1 MRHPTRHPL
10 RFPLRHLATLI
21 LGLAATALSATA
33 FAQARLVHAQG
44 DVRIDGQ
51 PAPEGSQ
58 LSLGQVSTGPGSS
71 AQLRFI
77 DGTLVMLG
85 AATELQLPEAGVKRL
100 ALASGGL
107 RLATGSPDW
116 LLTLR
121 DRRLSVT
128 GFLKLQW
135 CDAATAGNPGG
146 CALSPGLYGSVSQ
159 GEAVL
164 EYQGGRSVLRNRHF
178 RWDSAAARPE
188 LLARPPVLAV
198 DGGQRDAAARAK
210 AEVAERLRAGIE
222 AFGAGQDEAAQ
233 AALRAVRTRAP
244 GEPLVAYYLGLIA
257 LRQGDEAAGLQLLQQ
272 YAREDPEGA
281 AQREVPK
288 TLTLLAS
295 AQLQEEVKTAVAR
308 EAQVVS
314 APPEPGSIAVQAFVN
329 KGDENYR
336 AMAKGL
342 AAMII
347 ADLSKVPGLK
357 VLEREKV
364 QLLLDEAQL
373 GDAGL
378 ADPASAVRSG
388 RLMRAEKVI
397 VGNFEVQ

>member
-1 MRHPTRHPL
+1 MKT
-10 RFPLRHLATLI
+10 LALI
-21 LGLAATALSATA
+21 ASLLACGSAWS
-33 FAQARLVHAQG
+33 QARLVHVEGQ
-44 DVRIDGQ
+44 VTLDGQ
-51 PAPEGSQ
+51 PVAEGVEFASGQ
-58 LSLGQVSTGPGSS
+58 LHTGAAGG

-85 AATELQLPEAGVKRL
+85 AATELALPRAGYKEL
-100 ALASGGL
+100 ALSAGGL

-116 LLTLR
+116 ILQLGGRQLR
-121 DRRLSVT
+121 AT
-128 GFLKLQW
+128 GFVKLQW
-135 CDAATAGNPGG
+135 CRTEAG
-146 CALSPGLYGSVSQ
+146 CALAPGLYGSVSQ

-178 RWDSAAARPE
+178 RWDGPAARPE
-188 LLARPPVLAV
+188 ILAQPPLLAV
-198 DGGQRDAAARAK
+198 DAPRREAVEQARA
-210 AEVAERLRAGIE
+210 AVAAQLKTGIE
-222 AFGAGQDEAAQ
+222 AFGAEQDVAAV
-233 AALRAVRTRAP
+233 AALEQVRVAAP
-244 GEPLVAYYLGLIA
+244 GEPLVPYYLGLIA
-257 LRQGDEAAGLQLLQQ
+257 LRRGDNAEALRQLQQ

-281 AQREVPK
+281 AQRELPK
-288 TLTLLAS
+288 TLTLLSS
-295 AQLQEEVKTAVAR
+295 AQLQQEVQAAVAR
-308 EAQVVS
+308 EREVS
-314 APPEPGSIAVQAFVN
+314 AAPPEPGSIAVQAFVN
-329 KGDENYR
+329 RGDEQYR

-364 QLLLDEAQL
+364 QLLLDEMKL

-378 ADPASAVRSG
+378 ANPEDAVRSG

>member
-1 MRHPTRHPL
+1 MRRHDFLRDGEPKAGAARTRRSGKGAEQILHGA
-10 RFPLRHLATLI
+10 RRHAGTIVIHLDPHRRCCGQSNGNGGRTGIKRVAYKIGKYPEQFLAIRRDTDI
-21 LGLAATALSATA
+21 RGHIN
-33 FAQARLVHAQG
+33 RH
-44 DVRIDGQ
+44 VR
-51 PAPEGSQ
+51 
-58 LSLGQVSTGPGSS
+58 GPG
-71 AQLRFI
+71 
-77 DGTLVMLG
+77 
-85 AATELQLPEAGVKRL
+85 AG
-100 ALASGGL
+100 
-107 RLATGSPDW
+107 
-116 LLTLR
+116 
-121 DRRLSVT
+121 
-128 GFLKLQW
+128 Q
-135 CDAATAGNPGG
+135 
-146 CALSPGLYGSVSQ
+146 
-159 GEAVL
+159 
-164 EYQGGRSVLRNRHF
+164 
-178 RWDSAAARPE
+178 RPE
-188 LLARPPVLAV
+188 VLAQPPVLAV
-198 DGGQRDAAARAK
+198 DAGQRDAAARAK
-210 AEVAERLRAGIE
+210 AAVAERLRAGIE
-222 AFGAGQDEAAQ
+222 ASGTGDDATA
-233 AALRAVRTRAP
+233 RATLQQVRAEAP

-257 LRQGDEAAGLQLLQQ
+257 LRQGDEAAALQQLQQ

-295 AQLQEEVKTAVAR
+295 AQLQQEVKTAVAR

-314 APPEPGSIAVQAFVN
+314 TPPEPGSIAVQAFVN
-329 KGDENYR
+329 RGDENYR

>member
-1 MRHPTRHPL
+1 MKTL
-10 RFPLRHLATLI
+10 VLIASLLAC
-21 LGLAATALSATA
+21 GSAWP
-33 FAQARLVHAQG
+33 QARLVHVEGQ
-44 DVRIDGQ
+44 VTLDGQ
-51 PAPEGSQ
+51 PVAEGAEFASGQ
-58 LSLGQVSTGPGSS
+58 LRTGAEGG

-85 AATELQLPEAGVKRL
+85 AATELALPRAGYKEL
-100 ALASGGL
+100 ALSAGGL

-116 LLTLR
+116 ILQLGGRQLR
-121 DRRLSVT
+121 AT
-128 GFLKLQW
+128 GFVKLQW
-135 CDAATAGNPGG
+135 CRTEAG
-146 CALSPGLYGSVSQ
+146 CALAPGLYGSVSQ

-178 RWDSAAARPE
+178 RWDGPAARPE
-188 LLARPPVLAV
+188 ILAQPPLLAV
-198 DGGQRDAAARAK
+198 DAPRREAVEQARA
-210 AEVAERLRAGIE
+210 AVAAQLKTGIE
-222 AFGAGQDEAAQ
+222 AFGAEQDAAAV
-233 AALRAVRTRAP
+233 AALERVRLAAP
-244 GEPLVAYYLGLIA
+244 GEPLVPYYLGLIA
-257 LRQGDEAAGLQLLQQ
+257 LRRGDNAEALRQLQQ

-281 AQREVPK
+281 AQRELPK
-288 TLTLLAS
+288 TLTLLSS
-295 AQLQEEVKTAVAR
+295 AQLQQEVQAAVAR
-308 EAQVVS
+308 EREVS
-314 APPEPGSIAVQAFVN
+314 AAPPEPGSIAVQAFVN
-329 KGDENYR
+329 RGDEQYR

-364 QLLLDEAQL
+364 QLLLDEMKL

-378 ADPASAVRSG
+378 ANPEDAVRSG